1 MTFHFCPMTT
11 AIQTTIRLRKLSTQH
26 LAFLFLSF
34 LAFTGCDK
42 PTEEEYEV
50 LWSRTYGGSLH
61 EQARS
66 LVEKEGSYVFAGW
79 TASKDGDV
87 LGSHG
92 GHDVWV
98 GKVDGSGNLMWQ
110 RALGGTNG
118 EQANSIKASSDGGYF
133 VGGSTDGT
141 NGDISAPANSSGAWL
156 LKLNTTGQIL
166 WNQMPQSGWSKI
178 TAITTTSD
186 NNLVATGWRVGTMGL
201 NASWQYKASMQGDS
215 LWFEHAGR
223 SCESAAIIQA
233 IDGGYLVAG
242 RTNTKWSSSGALV
255 EHNGYIYKTDAKG
268 SVQWTKV
275 LGGTQHDQFDGVYTN
290 ADGSIILAGH
300 SGSNDGDVSGNKGAA
315 DGWLVKLNAQGDLL
329 WQKTIGGSG
338 TDAFTSIFRT
348 KDGQFLLSGF
358 TDSNDGDAGNNAGG
372 KDAWIVVVDDNGNL
386 VKKLT
391 LGGSGDD
398 GANGVREDADGAYLL
413 WGYSSS
419 SDMDV
424 PKHQGNGDVWLM
436 RFRTK

>member
-1 MTFHFCPMTT
+1 
-11 AIQTTIRLRKLSTQH
+11 
-26 LAFLFLSF
+26 
-34 LAFTGCDK
+34 
-42 PTEEEYEV
+42 
-50 LWSRTYGGSLH
+50 
-61 EQARS
+61 
-66 LVEKEGSYVFAGW
+66 
-79 TASKDGDV
+79 
-87 LGSHG
+87 
-92 GHDVWV
+92 
-98 GKVDGSGNLMWQ
+98 
-110 RALGGTNG
+110 
-118 EQANSIKASSDGGYF
+118 
-133 VGGSTDGT
+133 
-141 NGDISAPANSSGAWL
+141 
-156 LKLNTTGQIL
+156 
-166 WNQMPQSGWSKI
+166 
-178 TAITTTSD
+178 
-186 NNLVATGWRVGTMGL
+186 
-201 NASWQYKASMQGDS
+201 
-215 LWFEHAGR
+215 
-223 SCESAAIIQA
+223 
-233 IDGGYLVAG
+233 
-242 RTNTKWSSSGALV
+242 
-255 EHNGYIYKTDAKG
+255 
-268 SVQWTKV
+268 